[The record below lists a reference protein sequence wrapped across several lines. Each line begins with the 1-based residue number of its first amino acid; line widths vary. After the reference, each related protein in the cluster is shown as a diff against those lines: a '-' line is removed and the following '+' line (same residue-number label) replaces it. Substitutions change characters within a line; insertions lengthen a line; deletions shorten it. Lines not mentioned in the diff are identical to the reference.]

1 MDEGPDF
8 DERARNM
15 DDPRTRFIELLN
27 QDAKQFEDMADNLEK
42 LIPSLAGDRQQKRAA
57 LEVSIRRLRAQEL
70 RLLIERV
77 RED

>member
-1 MDEGPDF
+1 
-8 DERARNM
+8 M

-70 RLLIERV
+70 LLLIERV